1 LTPTNCDIQFVAFV
15 SWPFRLVLV
24 KTLFVFTMKILLS
37 FLLFTV
43 AGAFIPQS
51 EEGVI
56 RGIVA
61 LKSKLESMKVELFWI
76 PFVFAHGCFS
86 VAVGY
91 VPDGMSP
98 EQYKKLKE
106 KEREESKKKRFG
118 AFGPQTF
125 KSRSLQSFQKDM
137 EKGEVS
143 HLMPV
148 MNAKERIK
156 KGELKEEDI
165 PYMQRLGSWDN
176 SDVKGAK
183 KKKVRSLQSILCVQM

>member
-1 LTPTNCDIQFVAFV
+1 VFSLFRVLTPTNCDIQFVAFV

-61 LKSKLESMKVELFWI
+61 LKM
-76 PFVFAHGCFS
+76 
-86 VAVGY
+86 GY